1 MIETRSQDRT
11 QGVRYSRRHTCRHNV
26 KTKVAA
32 DSTFETLSHSCEDGR
47 GAWSSIK
54 ATCASVHQMRGS
66 AGRRN
71 RLEGESG
78 GFGLIGCAGSKPE
91 KCNTVGLYCSVA
103 STAAAI
109 AWERGDGR
117 ERDLPEEGGL
127 SGEYPTKPEGTFF
140 CILPSFTGVTL
151 TRREKARKPASAVRA
166 KADLH
171 SVVDPH
177 VCRRGSCGCVTV
189 GACDGSG
196 APVTGR
202 VAESV
207 EPRDCMRGEA

>member
-1 MIETRSQDRT
+1 M
-11 QGVRYSRRHTCRHNV
+11 V
-26 KTKVAA
+26 
-32 DSTFETLSHSCEDGR
+32 R
-47 GAWSSIK
+47 GALLKPRVHPYI
-54 ATCASVHQMRGS
+54 THQMRGS

-177 VCRRGSCGCVTV
+177 DAWRL
-189 GACDGSG
+189 APDCDLRAWEVHVSPCLPH
-196 APVTGR
+196 AASLP
-202 VAESV
+202 SSS
-207 EPRDCMRGEA
+207 